1 MRRVFSTV
9 LALVLL
15 LGSQHLLMAAG
26 AKQQNIGEI
35 AGTAVVEGKPLNNIT
50 VRLRNV
56 DNGRLVGD
64 MRTNELGQF
73 RFTGLPVGNYVVE
86 TVAPNGT
93 MLGTSTRISLVAG
106 ALVATGVTVTTSA
119 AAAAAVGVGGAAGA
133 AGAAG
138 GAGAAGAGAAGAG
151 AAGAGAAGAGAAAAG
166 AGAAGAAAG
175 AAAAGGAFLATT
187 AGIVTAVAVGAG
199 VTAAVVA
206 VTNDASASGG

>member
-1 MRRVFSTV
+1 MRRVLSAV
-9 LALVLL
+9 LALALVLGAQPL
-15 LGSQHLLMAAG
+15 LLAAVRG
-26 AKQQNIGEI
+26 QQNLGEI

-93 MLGTSTRISLVAG
+93 MLGTSTRISLVTG
-106 ALVATGVTVTTSA
+106 ALVATGVTVSTSA

-151 AAGAGAAGAGAAAAG
+151 AAGAGAAGAGAAAGA

-175 AAAAGGAFLATT
+175 AAAAAGAFIATT

-199 VTAAVVA
+199 ITAAVVA
-206 VTNDASASGG
+206 TTNDASASGG